1 MAPTIAPAPPAPVG
15 ARLASLDA
23 VEIRL
28 FGDPVLR
35 SKASEVTRIDG
46 SVARLCDSM
55 FTTMYAARG
64 IGLAAPQVGVR
75 KRLFVYDEPES
86 CGRGVICNPVVTE
99 SDGTWV
105 FEEGCLSVPGYSW
118 EIERPRRIALTG
130 VDLDGNEV
138 TVEADDLFARLIQ
151 HEIDHLDGVLLTERL
166 DPDQRRAALGELRR
180 RGLRPAGSG
189 LFPSL
194 GAAEG

>member
-1 MAPTIAPAPPAPVG
+1 MRPVSPVTAG
-15 ARLASLDA
+15 IASLDV

-35 SKASEVTRIDG
+35 SKAAEVTEIDG

-75 KRLFVYDEPES
+75 KRLFVYDEPET
-86 CGRGVICNPVVTE
+86 CGRGVILNPVVTE
-99 SDGTWV
+99 SDGTWT

-118 EIERPRRIALTG
+118 EIQRPRTISLSG

-166 DPDQRRAALGELRR
+166 DPERRRDALIELRR
-180 RGLRPAGSG
+180 RGLSAAGAG

-194 GAAEG
+194 GADE

>member
-1 MAPTIAPAPPAPVG
+1 MAPPVAAPV
-15 ARLASLDA
+15 ASLEG

-35 SKASEVTRIDG
+35 SKAAEVTQIDG
-46 SVARLCDSM
+46 SVARLCNSM
-55 FTTMYAARG
+55 FTTMYEARG

-86 CGRGVICNPVVTE
+86 CGRGVILNPVITG
-99 SDGTWV
+99 SDGTWI

-118 EIERPRRIALTG
+118 DIERPRRIALSG

-166 DPDQRRAALGELRR
+166 DPEQRRAALAELRR
-180 RGLRPAGSG
+180 RGLRPGGGG
-189 LFPSL
+189 LFPSR
-194 GAAEG
+194 GGE

>member
-1 MAPTIAPAPPAPVG
+1 MAPPVAAPV
-15 ARLASLDA
+15 ASLDG

-35 SKASEVTRIDG
+35 SKAAEVTQIDG
-46 SVARLCDSM
+46 SVARLCNSM
-55 FTTMYAARG
+55 FTTMYEARG

-75 KRLFVYDEPES
+75 KRLFVYDEPVS
-86 CGRGVICNPVVTE
+86 CGRGVILNPVITA
-99 SDGTWV
+99 SDGTWI

-118 EIERPRRIALTG
+118 EIERPRSIALTG

-166 DPDQRRAALGELRR
+166 DPEQRRAALGELRR
-180 RGLRPAGSG
+180 QGLRSG
-189 LFPSL
+189 VGRLFPAL
-194 GAAEG
+194 GGE

>member
-1 MAPTIAPAPPAPVG
+1 M
-15 ARLASLDA
+15 
-23 VEIRL
+23 EIRL

-35 SKASEVTRIDG
+35 SKAADVAQIDG

-75 KRLFVYDEPES
+75 KRLFVYDAPES
-86 CGRGVICNPVVTE
+86 CGRGVILNPVITE
-99 SDGTWV
+99 SDGTWI

-118 EIERPRRIALTG
+118 EIRRPRRVALTG

-166 DPDQRRAALGELRR
+166 DPDQRRTALAELRR
-180 RGLRPAGSG
+180 RGLGSSGAG

-194 GAAEG
+194 GGE

>member
-1 MAPTIAPAPPAPVG
+1 M
-15 ARLASLDA
+15 

>member
-1 MAPTIAPAPPAPVG
+1 M
-15 ARLASLDA
+15 
-23 VEIRL
+23 

-35 SKASEVTRIDG
+35 SAAADVTQIDG

-86 CGRGVICNPVVTE
+86 CGRGVILNPFVTE
-99 SDGTWV
+99 SDGTWI

-118 EIERPRRIALTG
+118 EIRRPRRVALTG

-138 TVEADDLFARLIQ
+138 TVEADELFARLIQ

-166 DPDQRRAALGELRR
+166 DPDQKRAALIELRR
-180 RGLRPAGSG
+180 RGLGAPGAG

-194 GAAEG
+194 DAE

>member
-1 MAPTIAPAPPAPVG
+1 MVGPTHG
-15 ARLASLDA
+15 ADDSRAVCGPTTNLDT

-35 SKASEVTRIDG
+35 SKAADVTEIDG
-46 SVARLCDSM
+46 SVARLCENM
-55 FTTMYAARG
+55 FVAMHRARG

-75 KRLFVYDEPES
+75 KRLFVYDEPER
-86 CGRGVICNPVVTE
+86 CGRGAIVNPVVTE

-118 EIERPRRIALTG
+118 KIERPRSVALSG

-138 TVEADDLFARLIQ
+138 TLEADDLFARLIQ

-166 DPDQRRAALGELRR
+166 DADQRRAALTELRR
-180 RGLRPAGSG
+180 SGLRSVGAGQ
-189 LFPSL
+189 FPSL
-194 GAAEG
+194 GRE

>member
-1 MAPTIAPAPPAPVG
+1 MPRPAAVT
-15 ARLASLDA
+15 LASLED

-28 FGDPVLR
+28 YGDPVLR
-35 SKASEVTRIDG
+35 SKASEVREIDG

-55 FTTMYAARG
+55 FDTMYAARG

-86 CGRGVICNPVVTE
+86 CGRGVILNPTVSE

-118 EIERPRRIALTG
+118 EIERPRRVALSG
-130 VDLDGNEV
+130 IDLDGNEV

-166 DPDQRRAALGELRR
+166 DPEQRRAALTELRKQGVR
-180 RGLRPAGSG
+180 KPRSG
-189 LFPSL
+189 LFPSF
-194 GAAEG
+194 GAG

>member
-1 MAPTIAPAPPAPVG
+1 M
-15 ARLASLDA
+15 LASLDG

-35 SKASEVTRIDG
+35 SKAADVTQIDG

-55 FTTMYAARG
+55 FTTMYTARG

-75 KRLFVYDEPES
+75 KRLFVYDEPET
-86 CGRGVICNPVVTE
+86 CGRGVILNPVITG
-99 SDGTWV
+99 SDGTWI

-118 EIERPRRIALTG
+118 EIERPRTIALSG

-166 DPDQRRAALGELRR
+166 DPDQRRAALSELRR
-180 RGLRPAGSG
+180 RGLSAAGAG

-194 GAAEG
+194 GADE

>member
-1 MAPTIAPAPPAPVG
+1 MRGRYPTDEIPRWLPARRSARFAGRSAPAPVARRRAPS
-15 ARLASLDA
+15 ASAALASLEG

-35 SKASEVTRIDG
+35 SKAAEVTQIDG
-46 SVARLCDSM
+46 SVARLCDGM

-75 KRLFVYDEPES
+75 KRLFVYDEPET
-86 CGRGVICNPVVTE
+86 CGRGVILNPVLAD
-99 SDGTWV
+99 SDGTWM

-118 EIERPRRIALTG
+118 QIERPRRVALSG
-130 VDLDGNEV
+130 IDLNGNEV

-166 DPDQRRAALGELRR
+166 D
-180 RGLRPAGSG
+180 
-189 LFPSL
+189 
-194 GAAEG
+194 

>member
-1 MAPTIAPAPPAPVG
+1 MIHPGHGADDSPA
-15 ARLASLDA
+15 ARSLANLDG

-28 FGDPVLR
+28 YGDPVLR
-35 SKASEVTRIDG
+35 TEATEITEIDG
-46 SVARLCDSM
+46 RVARLCDSM

-75 KRLFVYDEPES
+75 KRLFVYDEPDS
-86 CGRGVICNPVVTE
+86 CGRGVILNPVVTE
-99 SDGTWV
+99 SDGTWT
-105 FEEGCLSVPGYSW
+105 FEEGCLSVPGYFW
-118 EIERPRRIALTG
+118 EIERPRRVALCG

-166 DPDQRRAALGELRR
+166 DPDRRRAALAELRR
-180 RGLRPAGSG
+180 RGLSAVGSG
-189 LFPSL
+189 LFPSRS
-194 GAAEG
+194 ARDE

>member
-1 MAPTIAPAPPAPVG
+1 M
-15 ARLASLDA
+15 
-23 VEIRL
+23 EIRL

-35 SKASEVTRIDG
+35 SKAAAITEIDG
-46 SVARLCDSM
+46 SVARLCNNM
-55 FTTMYAARG
+55 FSTMYAARG

-75 KRLFVYDEPES
+75 KRLFVYDEPAS
-86 CGRGVICNPVVTE
+86 CGRGVVLNPVITG
-99 SDGTWV
+99 SDGTWL

-118 EIERPRRIALTG
+118 EIERPRRVALSG

-166 DPDQRRAALGELRR
+166 EPERRRAALGELRR
-180 RGLRPAGSG
+180 RGLSAVGAG

-194 GAAEG
+194 GADE

>member
-1 MAPTIAPAPPAPVG
+1 MTPVTAG
-15 ARLASLDA
+15 IASLDV

-35 SKASEVTRIDG
+35 SKAAALTEIDG

-55 FTTMYAARG
+55 FATMYAARG

-75 KRLFVYDEPES
+75 KRLFVYDEPGS
-86 CGRGVICNPVVTE
+86 CGRGVILNPVITE

-105 FEEGCLSVPGYSW
+105 FEEGCLSVPGYAW
-118 EIERPRRIALTG
+118 KIERPRTIALSG

-166 DPDQRRAALGELRR
+166 DPDERRAALIELRR
-180 RGLRPAGSG
+180 RGLGTPGAG

-194 GAAEG
+194 GADE

>member
-1 MAPTIAPAPPAPVG
+1 MRPVTPVTAG
-15 ARLASLDA
+15 IASLDA

-35 SKASEVTRIDG
+35 SKAADVMEIDG

-75 KRLFVYDEPES
+75 KRLFVYDEPAS
-86 CGRGVICNPVVTE
+86 CGRGVILNPVITE
-99 SDGTWV
+99 SDGTWT

-118 EIERPRRIALTG
+118 EIERPRTIALSG

-166 DPDQRRAALGELRR
+166 DPERRRAALIELRR
-180 RGLRPAGSG
+180 RGLSAAGAG

-194 GAAEG
+194 GADE

>member
-1 MAPTIAPAPPAPVG
+1 M
-15 ARLASLDA
+15 
-23 VEIRL
+23 EIRL

-35 SKASEVTRIDG
+35 SKAADVTQIDG
-46 SVARLCDSM
+46 SVVRLCDSM
-55 FTTMYAARG
+55 FGTMYAARG

-75 KRLFVYDEPES
+75 KRLFVYDEPET
-86 CGRGVICNPVVTE
+86 CGRGVILNPVVTE

-118 EIERPRRIALTG
+118 EIERPRRVALTG

-166 DPDQRRAALGELRR
+166 DPDQRRAALSELRR
-180 RGLRPAGSG
+180 RGVGAQGAGQ
-189 LFPSL
+189 FPSL
-194 GAAEG
+194 GTE

>member
-1 MAPTIAPAPPAPVG
+1 MPTILPRLAPPVA
-15 ARLASLDA
+15 ALLASLDG
-23 VEIRL
+23 VEIRV

-35 SKASEVTRIDG
+35 SAAAEVTRIDG

-86 CGRGVICNPVVTE
+86 CGRGVIMNPVITE

-118 EIERPRRIALTG
+118 EIERPRRVALTG

-138 TVEADDLFARLIQ
+138 TVEADELFARLIQ
-151 HEIDHLDGVLLTERL
+151 HEIDHLNGVLLTERL
-166 DPDQRRAALGELRR
+166 DPDQKRAALIELRR
-180 RGLRPAGSG
+180 RGLGAPGAG

-194 GAAEG
+194 DAE

>member
-1 MAPTIAPAPPAPVG
+1 MARPV
-15 ARLASLDA
+15 ATALASLEG

-35 SKASEVTRIDG
+35 SKAAEVTRIDG

-86 CGRGVICNPVVTE
+86 CGRGVILNPVITE
-99 SDGTWV
+99 SDGTWI

-118 EIERPRRIALTG
+118 EIRRPRRVALSG
-130 VDLDGNEV
+130 IDLDGNEV
-138 TVEADDLFARLIQ
+138 TVEADDLFGRLIQ
-151 HEIDHLDGVLLTERL
+151 HEIDHLDGVLLIERL

-180 RGLRPAGSG
+180 RGVGAPGAG

-194 GAAEG
+194 GTE

>member
-1 MAPTIAPAPPAPVG
+1 MRPVTPVTAG
-15 ARLASLDA
+15 IASLDV

-35 SKASEVTRIDG
+35 SKAAEVTEIDG

-75 KRLFVYDEPES
+75 KRLFVYDEPET
-86 CGRGVICNPVVTE
+86 CGRGVILNPVVAE
-99 SDGTWV
+99 SDGTWT

-118 EIERPRRIALTG
+118 EIERPRTIALSG

-166 DPDQRRAALGELRR
+166 DPERRRAALIELRR
-180 RGLRPAGSG
+180 RGLSAVGAG

-194 GAAEG
+194 GADE

>member
-1 MAPTIAPAPPAPVG
+1 M
-15 ARLASLDA
+15 
-23 VEIRL
+23 EIRL

-35 SKASEVTRIDG
+35 SKSADVSEIDG
-46 SVARLCDSM
+46 SLVRLCDSM
-55 FTTMYAARG
+55 FATMYTARG

-86 CGRGVICNPVVTE
+86 CGRGVILNPVVSE
-99 SDGTWV
+99 SDGTWM
-105 FEEGCLSVPGYSW
+105 FEEGCLSIPGYSW
-118 EIERPRRIALTG
+118 EIERPRRVALSG
-130 VDLDGNEV
+130 IDLDGNEV

-180 RGLRPAGSG
+180 RGLRATEAG

-194 GAAEG
+194 DGD